1 MCALGFFILT
11 FASSSVFLLIAVV
24 VAGLGVGALY
34 VTLTVSLMNMAP
46 ASQRGLVSGVQN
58 IAWGVGY
65 FVGPMVGGIVA
76 TYSVSAPYIF
86 CAIAAVVGGVL
97 TSLYTKSD

>member
-1 MCALGFFILT
+1 M
-11 FASSSVFLLIAVV
+11 VPLLLSA
-24 VAGLGVGALY
+24 
-34 VTLTVSLMNMAP
+34 SLMDMAP
-46 ASQRGLVSGVQN
+46 SPQRGLVSGFQN

-76 TYSVSAPYIF
+76 TYSVGAPYIF

-97 TSLYTKSD
+97 TLYVKSD